1 MISQSEPQMMSFRIT
16 RIALTEYLAP
26 TGWSTRTNK
35 LFNNHTNPPQA
46 LPLLNRPLSIHNL
59 LQTRLHIHLLRI
71 PRPLI
76 LPEHN
81 PMNHIHHNKDG
92 NPNIRR
98 QEPTCTPVLRE
109 EDREAVRQAEER
121 EHDDRDVGAIR
132 LDPGMVG
139 RFDSLGGAG
148 FAEAEVDDAAADPGD
163 HAPGVGEV
171 DEPGEDCGAA
181 GGDVEVGEA
190 GEKGGYGDR
199 VLW

>member
-1 MISQSEPQMMSFRIT
+1 MSQFEPQMMSFRIT
-16 RIALTEYLAP
+16 RHALTEYLAQ
-26 TGWSTRTNK
+26 TGRSTHANK
-35 LFNNHTNPPQA
+35 LFNNHTNSPQA
-46 LPLLNRPLSIHNL
+46 LSLLDRPLRIHNF
-59 LQTRLHIHLLRI
+59 LQTGLHIHLLRV
-71 PRPLI
+71 PRPLV

-81 PMNHIHHNKDG
+81 PMNDIHHNKDG

-98 QEPTCTPVLRE
+98 QKPTCTPVLRE

-121 EHDDRDVGAIR
+121 EHDDRDVGAIG

-148 FAEAEVDDAAADPGD
+148 FAESEVDDATADPGD
-163 HAPGVGEV
+163 HAPGVGQV

-181 GGDVEVGEA
+181 GGDVEVREA
-190 GEKGGYGDR
+190 CEQGGYRDR